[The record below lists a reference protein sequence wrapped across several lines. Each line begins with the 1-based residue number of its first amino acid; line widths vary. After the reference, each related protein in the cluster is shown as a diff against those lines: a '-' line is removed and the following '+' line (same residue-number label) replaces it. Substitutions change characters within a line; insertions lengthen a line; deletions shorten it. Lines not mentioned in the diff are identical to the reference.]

1 MFTVY
6 ITGFDAAI
14 QKYSGHTFGTL
25 KEARERAAE
34 IRRAGDPD
42 VGRIWIAKEVD
53 LGQGCRT
60 GQRIEWA

>member
-25 KEARERAAE
+25 REARDRAAE

-42 VGRIWIAKEVD
+42 VGRVWISKEVE
-53 LGQGCRT
+53 LRHGCKS
-60 GQRIEWA
+60 GKIIEWA